1 MEEDYDWDDNKR
13 RANREK
19 HGIDFTAVYDF
30 DWATASVEQDLR
42 HSELRFVAYGYIGV
56 MRLHVVVYTERG
68 IRTRFISWRNADPP
82 ELRLYEKE

>member
-19 HGIDFTAVYDF
+19 HGIDFTAVNDF
-30 DWATASVEQDLR
+30 DQATASVEQDLR
-42 HSELRFVAYGYIGV
+42 HHELRFVACGYTGV
-56 MRLHVVVYTERG
+56 RLHGLVYAERG

>member
-1 MEEDYDWDDNKR
+1 MEEEYDRDDNKR

-42 HSELRFVAYGYIGV
+42 HSEFRFVAYGYIGV
-56 MRLHVVVYTERG
+56 RLHVVVYTDRG
-68 IRTRFISWRNADPP
+68 VRTRIISLRQADPG
-82 ELRLYEKE
+82 EVRRYEQE

>member
-1 MEEDYDWDDNKR
+1 MEEDYDWDDSKR

-42 HSELRFVAYGYIGV
+42 HSELRFVA
-56 MRLHVVVYTERG
+56 
-68 IRTRFISWRNADPP
+68 
-82 ELRLYEKE
+82 